1 MILTCGVVVAVA
13 TNEEAERRVSRQ
25 PQSKK
30 EKGKGGLLDNEVE
43 EEGDNVEYEDDDID
57 NVD

>member
-43 EEGDNVEYEDDDID
+43 EEGDNVEYEDDD

>member
-25 PQSKK
+25 PHSKK

-43 EEGDNVEYEDDDID
+43 EEGDNVEYEDDD